1 MSYDF
6 VIVRKSL
13 SINQLRAWVGPP
25 RKSLSINELHMLLD
39 VRELPRPHTT
49 RDEAHYCTMKKLLD
63 VRLLL

>member
-13 SINQLRAWVGPP
+13 SINELRAWVGPP

-39 VRELPRPHTT
+39 VRE
-49 RDEAHYCTMKKLLD
+49 
-63 VRLLL
+63 